1 MFSVGDVVRF
11 HSPTAG
17 KEKFHL
23 CLGRTDQ
30 GHLFVFLHLNSKSG
44 FRGDYVLEDGQI
56 PGLPKSPTGQTI
68 VSFSAIVRMGGDRL
82 LKFGAV
88 KTGEIDGR
96 LAGELAAY
104 AKTVRV
110 LTGVERALVAQSL
123 ESMF

>member
-1 MFSVGDVVRF
+1 M
-11 HSPTAG
+11 
-17 KEKFHL
+17 
-23 CLGRTDQ
+23 
-30 GHLFVFLHLNSKSG
+30 
-44 FRGDYVLEDGQI
+44 
-56 PGLPKSPTGQTI
+56 PKSPTGQTI